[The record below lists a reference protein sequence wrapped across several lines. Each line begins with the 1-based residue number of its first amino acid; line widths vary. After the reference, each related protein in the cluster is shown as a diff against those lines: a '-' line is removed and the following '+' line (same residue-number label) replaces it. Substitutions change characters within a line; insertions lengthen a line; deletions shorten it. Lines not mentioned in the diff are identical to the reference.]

1 MFFSFDSG
9 VGAPGVFVCF
19 FDPGFWV
26 PLLATGMAGNGYKLI
41 SIRCSLAANSINF
54 ALRGSVRRQVRSLA
68 VRIQS
73 GDIAHC
79 GMKKRIVPLA
89 TTSQHNPPPTPD
101 PNLLQFD
108 PIEPPLN
115 GRCRDHH
122 TRDRDPV
129 SRSV

>member
-1 MFFSFDSG
+1 M
-9 VGAPGVFVCF
+9 F

-89 TTSQHNPPPTPD
+89 TTSQHNPPPTPTL
-101 PNLLQFD
+101 NLLQFD
-108 PIEPPLN
+108 PIGLSLTPPIAGESFYPAWRIGQVADLV
-115 GRCRDHH
+115 D
-122 TRDRDPV
+122 
-129 SRSV
+129 